1 MSDINI
7 NGLPFLVNLEPCNV
21 VDNEFVPKIPG
32 VLGDELSDGQA
43 FLAQANAL
51 EQSEIP
57 AKIAVMHDGSQISHL
72 DFSASDFTLD
82 KLFDFQT
89 EQFDFFIFKDA
100 SITLKTVGQEETED
114 QEDEQNVLVFN
125 GKLDMDKEP
134 LSVFKQFLNTDA
146 EIFMQGEIGLN
157 SVDLTKKIKPTFA
170 VLTTGATMYVPILE
184 NVVLKSAAFQ
194 LAIEDFYSIVNMQE
208 HWSMKIT
215 PSVMGEL
222 EISNLSKTP
231 FALDCYGSYEE
242 GTVHLGASC
251 YEIENFMNVEGLNID
266 YLIASMN
273 IGNENELSLSTELTV
288 GEQTYCFDGVLGAKY
303 AGVYA
308 QAENFTLSDLNEL
321 FHKITGEDLILP
333 EFDVKFDEVG
343 LGVATTDC
351 NVGQV
356 FLNKG
361 LTLKCNLSVHD
372 FECGV
377 DAVISSD
384 GVSIKGF
391 MGGLKVGALDIE
403 EAELNLDI
411 YSRSSCKSSSFSISG
426 KVTIQGV
433 RLDCRVSYE
442 KIEKKWNLV
451 VYAGIEAK
459 AFGLGTIFPE
469 FKNTFADSL
478 KFSKLAFIYSS
489 EDAETQDESFKFE
502 VKRGLQLM
510 GVLEEIPALS
520 ALTGSNNSGFV
531 FSAHL
536 GSTVDFSIQI
546 PAMQLNLGDAISCD
560 PFLINLT
567 IAPIPAFQLIF
578 GMDIKIPNQEIPLH
592 FDIALDINAIEAKAS
607 ATMKNWWENPFGIS
621 DLKIGPAVSL
631 QIGIVYSQF
640 MATGLP
646 SEFGIAGGLAMGET
660 VINMAVKISENPA
673 DMILLGSLSKLE
685 TKDLLSFTKA
695 LTHVD
700 VPSELVPEFEIRD
713 LEVYCAPSGGTIGTI
728 TFEPGFSFSGVL
740 TIFEKSASLYAKF
753 TDSGFLANGEIDN
766 LDLGILKING
776 YNDDKASFDIE
787 LTEDRQI
794 VYVDGAFEFLGI
806 NTAVNADISKEKIQF
821 VFKQKF
827 LDSVEFTV
835 TGNSSG
841 SLSDLDSLDFYLYAE
856 ANNDMA
862 ESVRNKLTENF
873 NAAVKNVDISID
885 EAQKKLDAAKEA
897 YDALY
902 LPAIEKL
909 NKAQEAADKYLDECV
924 FAVRVEREKFNSE
937 LKNLEENVQNAQA
950 AFNHVVQQAE
960 KAVNEAKEKLNST
973 TKSAEENVAKVQ
985 KEFDANMKT
994 ARENVEKAEKAYN
1007 HVFEEADKKLKA
1019 AQEHVNSLQNEID
1032 LNWNIYKNLSWYEYI
1047 YKSEYYLAKI
1057 GGLELAMISATAF
1070 LDSCRSFLQ
1079 GCVNWSEYIVWSK
1092 AKQVLSEVESEGD
1105 ALLNSAKEA
1114 LKKAEAEGNA
1124 LLESANNALEEV
1136 KRGNEFNVWQAALQ
1150 ALESFRMEGDK
1161 LLKAAEDALD
1171 NIVRSEAYIALEHAK
1186 QALEAVKN
1194 GSEFLIFE
1202 TAKAELEAARHGA
1215 EAVLKLSQ
1223 RILEHGENFIV
1234 IKHLKMAASLQEIKQ
1249 GKMFYAKTIIDILGH
1264 EFELAFEL
1272 DLHNIEESLHNLFAL
1287 AFNEAKS
1294 IA

>member
-1 MSDINI
+1 M
-7 NGLPFLVNLEPCNV
+7 
-21 VDNEFVPKIPG
+21 
-32 VLGDELSDGQA
+32 
-43 FLAQANAL
+43 
-51 EQSEIP
+51 
-57 AKIAVMHDGSQISHL
+57 AK
-72 DFSASDFTLD
+72 
-82 KLFDFQT
+82 
-89 EQFDFFIFKDA
+89 
-100 SITLKTVGQEETED
+100 
-114 QEDEQNVLVFN
+114 
-125 GKLDMDKEP
+125 
-134 LSVFKQFLNTDA
+134 
-146 EIFMQGEIGLN
+146 
-157 SVDLTKKIKPTFA
+157 
-170 VLTTGATMYVPILE
+170 
-184 NVVLKSAAFQ
+184 
-194 LAIEDFYSIVNMQE
+194 
-208 HWSMKIT
+208 
-215 PSVMGEL
+215 
-222 EISNLSKTP
+222 
-231 FALDCYGSYEE
+231 
-242 GTVHLGASC
+242 
-251 YEIENFMNVEGLNID
+251 
-266 YLIASMN
+266 
-273 IGNENELSLSTELTV
+273 
-288 GEQTYCFDGVLGAKY
+288 
-303 AGVYA
+303 
-308 QAENFTLSDLNEL
+308 
-321 FHKITGEDLILP
+321 
-333 EFDVKFDEVG
+333 
-343 LGVATTDC
+343 
-351 NVGQV
+351 
-356 FLNKG
+356 
-361 LTLKCNLSVHD
+361 
-372 FECGV
+372 
-377 DAVISSD
+377 
-384 GVSIKGF
+384 
-391 MGGLKVGALDIE
+391 
-403 EAELNLDI
+403 
-411 YSRSSCKSSSFSISG
+411 
-426 KVTIQGV
+426 
-433 RLDCRVSYE
+433 
-442 KIEKKWNLV
+442 
-451 VYAGIEAK
+451 
-459 AFGLGTIFPE
+459 
-469 FKNTFADSL
+469 
-478 KFSKLAFIYSS
+478 
-489 EDAETQDESFKFE
+489 
-502 VKRGLQLM
+502 
-510 GVLEEIPALS
+510 
-520 ALTGSNNSGFV
+520 
-531 FSAHL
+531 
-536 GSTVDFSIQI
+536 
-546 PAMQLNLGDAISCD
+546 
-560 PFLINLT
+560 
-567 IAPIPAFQLIF
+567 
-578 GMDIKIPNQEIPLH
+578 
-592 FDIALDINAIEAKAS
+592 
-607 ATMKNWWENPFGIS
+607 
-621 DLKIGPAVSL
+621 
-631 QIGIVYSQF
+631 
-640 MATGLP
+640 
-646 SEFGIAGGLAMGET
+646 
-660 VINMAVKISENPA
+660 
-673 DMILLGSLSKLE
+673 
-685 TKDLLSFTKA
+685 
-695 LTHVD
+695 
-700 VPSELVPEFEIRD
+700 
-713 LEVYCAPSGGTIGTI
+713 
-728 TFEPGFSFSGVL
+728 
-740 TIFEKSASLYAKF
+740 
-753 TDSGFLANGEIDN
+753 GEIDN

-776 YNDDKASFDIE
+776 YNDDKASFNIE
-787 LTEDRQI
+787 LTEDRQV

-827 LDSVEFTV
+827 LDSVEFNV

-873 NAAVKNVDISID
+873 NAAVKNIDISID

-924 FAVRVEREKFNSE
+924 FAVRDEREKFNSE
-937 LKNLEENVQNAQA
+937 LKNLEENVQYAQA
-950 AFNHVVQQAE
+950 AFNHVIQQAE

-973 TKSAEENVAKVQ
+973 TKSAEANVAKVQ

-1070 LDSCRSFLQ
+1070 LDSCRSFLE

-1124 LLESANNALEEV
+1124 MLESANNALEEA
-1136 KRGNEFNVWQAALQ
+1136 KCGNEFNVWQAALQ

-1287 AFNEAKS
+1287 AFNEAKL